1 MPLADK
7 NNMLKFITSLFK
19 QHPLP
24 SITTDHHTHL
34 LPGVDDGVATFE
46 ESLHILLEMH
56 KRGVQTIHLT
66 PHCYHPMYPNTLAT
80 LQPVFKAYI
89 KQLATQPNITV
100 VTQTATTA
108 TLIINSDLL
117 AGPSDLVK
125 GPSDPTGPSDE
136 LPPLLPGELRQ
147 LGLAP
152 WRDRG
157 EATG

>member
-1 MPLADK
+1 
-7 NNMLKFITSLFK
+7 MLNFITSLFK
-19 QHPLP
+19 QQPLP

-100 VTQTATTA
+100 ATQTATTA

-117 AGPSDLVK
+117 SGPSAVK
-125 GPSDPTGPSDE
+125 RPFDPTSSSAASQPSDSQSPSYPTGPSI
-136 LPPLLPGELRQ
+136 
-147 LGLAP
+147 
-152 WRDRG
+152 
-157 EATG
+157 